1 MKTRRLIVA
10 SVVVACCMAWVSAYG
25 GDETKLKGLV
35 TGRTS
40 DNMTVRAS
48 DGTTTTV
55 VLTDDTK
62 VQVPKGLGLRKQQV
76 SWTELIPGLR
86 VEVKG
91 TTNPQ
96 GQLVANQIQF
106 SKDDLQTANM
116 IQAGLTPTEHRV
128 SENEQN
134 IAANKAATASNQGAI
149 AANQDAIAANKKQVD
164 TQEQAVDKRFAELTD
179 YEVKKDLAIN
189 FDVDSSTLS
198 PTAKA
203 SLSEL
208 ASSTKDL
215 QGYLIQVKGFADSS
229 GSLTYN
235 QTLSRDRAES
245 VIDYLM
251 QDASI
256 SPRHIVAPGAMGEAN
271 PVASNETPA
280 GRAENRRVEVKVLLN
295 KGLQPTSMASPQ

>member
-1 MKTRRLIVA
+1 MKTRQLIVVF
-10 SVVVACCMAWVSAYG
+10 VVAACCMAWVSAYG
-25 GDETKLKGLV
+25 SDETKVQGLV

-62 VQVPKGLGLRKQQV
+62 VQVPKGLGLRKKKV

-91 TTNPQ
+91 TTNPT
-96 GQLVANQIQF
+96 GQLVAKQVQF
-106 SKDDLQTANM
+106 SKKDLQTANM
-116 IQAGLTPTEHRV
+116 IQAGLEPTSQRV
-128 SENEQN
+128 GENEQN
-134 IAANKAATASNQGAI
+134 IATNKQAI
-149 AANQDAIAANKKQVD
+149 ATNQQEASANQAKIDAN
-164 TQEQAVDKRFAELTD
+164 EQAVDTRFKDLTD
-179 YEVKKDLAIN
+179 YDVKKDLVIN
-189 FDVDSSTLS
+189 FAVGSSTLS
-198 PTAKA
+198 QGDKT

-208 ASSTKDL
+208 TSSTKGL

-229 GSLTYN
+229 GNPAYN

-251 QDASI
+251 QDGKV
-256 SPRHIVAPGAMGEAN
+256 SPRHILAPGAMGVAQ

-280 GRAENRRVEVKVLLN
+280 GRTENRRVEVKVLLN
-295 KGLQPTSMASPQ
+295 KGLQPNSMASPQ